1 MAKSMQR
8 VIGLFVLGGCA
19 AAVDRDPLS
28 VKGLVSESVTIC
40 GDDGIWNDISSPSS
54 HNQIKGIKWQDI
66 EDIMDD
72 FISDHETL
80 VSQVDVKIAELKKH
94 IAKKKGEATSRTITA
109 EEIKALVKQTVEDS
123 TAFGSTDA
131 AVETACGKP
140 GLTFNGQRPNP
151 MGFDGSVLAI
161 EAIAGKFFDERLAG
175 NDFVESEVSSFTQV
189 CEDYLGFQRTGDDK
203 ADDMASYCDELCSE
217 LGRTVQVVSNEKSPT
232 RKVDVKKL
240 ERELQR
246 AESNRQ
252 EKVAKQ
258 KECEGA
264 KESINK
270 FRDVL
275 KGLSGEMSAKHVL
288 FQKAEWALADAKQ
301 ALLSLT
307 QDLEQQAA
315 LVEKA
320 NQGLTDLGQGEAV
333 AKEEMQVTTAALA
346 DAKASLATAS
356 DDLNSLMED
365 MEAVRAAEKFADEV
379 KQRLSLMLM
388 SMDNFAEECVREPVR
403 NIGLSEETKVY
414 EGEFFVREV
423 SQSPATGDVKKALT
437 AFHTYCEGTAKNIF
451 ELVKDTVDLSP
462 LCDLQDEEETMQEI
476 TKAVQQR
483 KDAVVESI
491 EKVQSWLDPFKGT
504 DVTKTCEIPEY
515 VDEGEPMGLRRVMSL
530 LPGSSSETFYSTYLK
545 KWKKKGEF
553 LELLAKIETAI
564 NGLNDKIEKQ
574 QNELNKRASE
584 TQAAE
589 KGLEIAVAAFQKAAE
604 QAQLEKE
611 DLTAVL
617 EELKKSVENAKQNL
631 EDLERR
637 REEALQ
643 AWVEARDALLKM
655 HAEATSSL
663 SENGAALE

>member
-1 MAKSMQR
+1 
-8 VIGLFVLGGCA
+8 LVLCGFA
-19 AAVDRDPLS
+19 AAANKDPLS
-28 VKGLVSESVTIC
+28 IKGLVSESVTIC
-40 GDDGIWNDISSPSS
+40 GDDDIWGLISSPTSDV
-54 HNQIKGIKWQDI
+54 QIKGIPWQDI
-66 EDIMDD
+66 EDIVHD
-72 FISDHETL
+72 FISDQKTF
-80 VSQVDVKIAELKKH
+80 VSQADDKISALKER
-94 IAKKKGEATSRTITA
+94 IAQKKGEATSRTIA
-109 EEIKALVKQTVEDS
+109 EEEIKGLVKQSVEDS
-123 TAFGSTDA
+123 EAFGSTEA

-140 GLTFNGQRPNP
+140 GLFFKGQRPNP
-151 MGFDGSVLAI
+151 DGFDGSLGAVTSKAV
-161 EAIAGKFFDERLAG
+161 KFFDERLEG

-203 ADDMASYCDELCSE
+203 ADDLASYCDELCAE
-217 LGRTVQVVSNEKSPT
+217 LAKAVQIVSNDKSPT
-232 RKVDVKKL
+232 RKVDVRKL

-270 FRDVL
+270 FKDFL
-275 KGLSGEMSAKHVL
+275 DGLSKDMSAKHVL
-288 FQKAEWALADAKQ
+288 MRKAEWAFSDAES
-301 ALLSLT
+301 ALKSLT

-320 NQGLTDLGQGEAV
+320 NQGLTDLGLEEA
-333 AKEEMQVTTAALA
+333 AAHKEMQVATAGLA
-346 DAKASLATAS
+346 DAKASMATAS
-356 DDLNSLMED
+356 DDLNLLMDD

-423 SQSPATGDVKKALT
+423 SQSPATGDVKKALA

-462 LCDLQDEEETMQEI
+462 LCDLQDEDETMQEI
-476 TKAVQQR
+476 TTAVQQR

-504 DVTKTCEIPEY
+504 EATKANEIPDY
-515 VDEGEPMGLRRVMSL
+515 VDEGEPLGLRRVMSL
-530 LPGSSSETFYSTYLK
+530 LPGGSSETFYSTYLK
-545 KWKKKGEF
+545 KWKKRGEF

-564 NGLNDKIEKQ
+564 NGLNEKIEKQ
-574 QNELNKRASE
+574 QNELNKKTSE
-584 TQAAE
+584 AQAAGT
-589 KGLEIAVAAFQKAAE
+589 GLEIAVAAFQKAAE
-604 QAQLEKE
+604 EAQLEKE
-611 DLTAVL
+611 DVTAVL
-617 EELKKSVENAKQNL
+617 EDLKTSVQNGKQNL
-631 EDLERR
+631 EDLKRR
-637 REEALQ
+637 WDEAKQ
-643 AWVEARDALLKM
+643 AWIEARDTLVKM
-655 HAEATSSL
+655 HAEAKASL
-663 SENGAALE
+663 SETGAALDGVQKIR